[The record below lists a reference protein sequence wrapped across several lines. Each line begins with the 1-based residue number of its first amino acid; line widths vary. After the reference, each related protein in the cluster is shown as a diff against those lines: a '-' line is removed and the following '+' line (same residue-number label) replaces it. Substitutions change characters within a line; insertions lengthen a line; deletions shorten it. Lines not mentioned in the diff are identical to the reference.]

1 MGFGGRPRD
10 KPSQMPYF
18 PVRCPRRGV
27 ATPPTALG
35 SQGTRKPASNRAV
48 LLPPKACTWV
58 TSPLEATVGLRAICP
73 QVQKPRH
80 TWGCPPPTPSL
91 RPLTKG
97 SWVCR
102 GRFSL
107 ACLTRAKPGDDS
119 LQRGQDSACHAC
131 LLCSVHPCPLS
142 TFSLEY
148 LHTSPISVSAA
159 AELE

>member
-1 MGFGGRPRD
+1 MG
-10 KPSQMPYF
+10 
-18 PVRCPRRGV
+18 GV

-35 SQGTRKPASNRAV
+35 SFAVSGKPASNRAV
-48 LLPPKACTWV
+48 LLPPKACTCDP
-58 TSPLEATVGLRAICP
+58 PLEATVGLRAICP

-107 ACLTRAKPGDDS
+107 SLASPGPSLGMTHTAERAGLCLPCLPSLLGPPPPPLHLLPGVFPS
-119 LQRGQDSACHAC
+119 YITH
-131 LLCSVHPCPLS
+131 LCVCCCG
-142 TFSLEY
+142 
-148 LHTSPISVSAA
+148 A
-159 AELE
+159 